1 MAPRH
6 HVPMRTCLVC
16 GKKSAKF
23 ALLRVAL
30 SPVERTVV
38 LDRKQRL
45 EGRGAYVC
53 QGCLSNLRY
62 TKRVQRAFRNEAKG
76 LAESLGR

>member
-1 MAPRH
+1 
-6 HVPMRTCLVC
+6 MRTCLVC

-38 LDRKQRL
+38 LERKQRL

-53 QGCLSNLRY
+53 RGCLSNLRY

>member
-1 MAPRH
+1 
-6 HVPMRTCLVC
+6 MRTCLVC
-16 GKKSAKF
+16 GNKNAKF

-53 QGCLSNLRY
+53 QGCLPNLRY

-76 LAESLGR
+76 LSESLGQ

>member
-1 MAPRH
+1 
-6 HVPMRTCLVC
+6 MRTCLVC

-53 QGCLSNLRY
+53 RGCLSNLRY

>member
-1 MAPRH
+1 
-6 HVPMRTCLVC
+6 MRTCLVC
-16 GKKSAKF
+16 GTKNAKL
-23 ALLRVAL
+23 ALLRIAL

-45 EGRGAYVC
+45 EGRGGYVC
-53 QGCLSNLRY
+53 QGCLPNLRY

>member
-1 MAPRH
+1 LASRA

-16 GKKSAKF
+16 GTKNAKF
-23 ALLRVAL
+23 ALLRIAL
-30 SPVERTVV
+30 NPVERTIV

-53 QGCLSNLRY
+53 QACLPHLRY